1 MTRIGALDVGER
13 RIGLALADPTATIV
27 SRTET
32 LERGEDLEAVLQAL
46 VEWVREHEVGTLVV
60 GHPLLFSGQ
69 EGAQA
74 RLVQEFAQ
82 ALETALRHAGI
93 SCRIILWDER
103 LSSVIAAGYLRQQEE
118 KRKRRRPKGRV
129 DAVAAGV
136 ILQSYL
142 DRSETW

>member
-32 LERGEDLEAVLQAL
+32 LERGEDLEDVLQAL
-46 VEWVREHEVGTLVV
+46 VDWVREHEVSTLVV
-60 GHPLLFSGQ
+60 GHPLLLSGR

-82 ALETALRHAGI
+82 ALEAALRRAGI
-93 SCRIILWDER
+93 SCRMVLWDER
-103 LSSVIAAGYLRQQEE
+103 LSSVIAEGYLQQGE
-118 KRKRRRPKGRV
+118 KRGRRRPKGRV

-142 DRSETW
+142 DRSEIS